1 MLAEIIP
8 THRVATNLLTF
19 IDRMLDAFGLSHDRT
34 LEEIIYIVLITL
46 LAVLIGWLSGLLIAV
61 ISRRIMKHY
70 NTELTR
76 SLHDE
81 HIFTKSSRIIP
92 PLVIL
97 ALLPLAF
104 NNESGV
110 QHIIE
115 RLLIVYTLVMLA
127 IALNSILNLI
137 WQRFDAK
144 DNTKN
149 LPLKGI
155 LYICQGLV
163 WIIITIISMSV
174 LLHKSPAVLLTGL
187 GAFAAALMLIF
198 KDSILGFVAGIQLS
212 QNDMLRVGDWIVVPS
227 TIANGIVV
235 DVSLTAVKVQNWD
248 NTIVTLPPYTLVST
262 SFQNWRP
269 MQESGWRL
277 ISRSMIFD
285 SCHVTPCTQEQL
297 TRVSV
302 KYPEMKVFIDQE
314 IQSGKVN
321 FDPGVAC
328 VNGTTETNLGLFRAY
343 MCQYL
348 LQHPLVA
355 KDQQILVRIMTP
367 EASGIPL
374 QIYCYTSTAWTEYE
388 AVQSQIFEHICAVC
402 PDFDLQIYNYPS
414 AIDLDEGMSSSEKSV
429 AQNLAVGGP
438 AK

>member
-1 MLAEIIP
+1 MLSEIIP
-8 THRVATNLLTF
+8 THRVAEKLLSVC
-19 IDRMLDAFGLSHDRT
+19 DKMLNALGLEHDKT
-34 LEEIIYIVLITL
+34 LEEIIYIVLIVL
-46 LAVLIGWLSGLLIAV
+46 IAVIIGWLSGRLIAF
-61 ISRRIMKHY
+61 ISRQVMSHY

-76 SLHDE
+76 NLHDE

-104 NNESGV
+104 NNESWI
-110 QHIIE
+110 QHFIE
-115 RLLIVYTLVMLA
+115 RVLIVYTLVMLA
-127 IALNSILNLI
+127 MALNAILGII
-137 WQRFDAK
+137 WQRFNSK

-163 WIIITIISMSV
+163 WIIITIISVSV

-227 TIANGIVV
+227 TIANGIVI

-248 NTIVTLPPYTLVST
+248 NTVVTLPPYTLVST

-269 MQESGWRL
+269 MTESGWRL
-277 ISRSMIFD
+277 ISRSLIFD
-285 SCHVTPCTQEQL
+285 SCHVTTCTSEL
-297 TRVSV
+297 LDRIAT
-302 KYPEMKVFIDQE
+302 KYPEMKQFIDDNTAKT
-314 IQSGKVN
+314 SYNKGT
-321 FDPGVAC
+321 AT

-343 MCQYL
+343 MCNYL
-348 LQHPLVA
+348 LNHPLIA
-355 KDQQILVRIMTP
+355 SDQQILVRIMVP

-374 QIYCYTSTAWTEYE
+374 QLYCYTSTDWTQYE
-388 AVQSQIFEHICAVC
+388 AVQSQLFEHICAVC
-402 PDFDLQIYNYPS
+402 PDFDLQLYNYPS
-414 AIDLDEGMSSSEKSV
+414 AEDIDQGM
-429 AQNLAVGGP
+429 AQAVKLVK
-438 AK
+438 A

>member
-1 MLAEIIP
+1 MLSEIIP
-8 THRVATNLLTF
+8 THRVAEKLLS
-19 IDRMLDAFGLSHDRT
+19 ICDKMLNALGLEHDKT
-34 LEEIIYIVLITL
+34 LEEIIYIVLIVL
-46 LAVLIGWLSGLLIAV
+46 IAVIIGWLSGRLIAF
-61 ISRRIMKHY
+61 ISRQVMSHY

-76 SLHDE
+76 NLHDE

-104 NNESGV
+104 NNESWI
-110 QHIIE
+110 QHFIE
-115 RLLIVYTLVMLA
+115 RFLIVYTLVMLA
-127 IALNSILNLI
+127 MALNAILGII
-137 WQRFDAK
+137 WQRFNSR

-163 WIIITIISMSV
+163 WIIITIISVSV

-227 TIANGIVV
+227 TIANGIVI

-248 NTIVTLPPYTLVST
+248 NTVVTLPPYTLVST

-269 MQESGWRL
+269 MTESGWRL
-277 ISRSMIFD
+277 ISRSLIFD
-285 SCHVTPCTQEQL
+285 SCHVTTCTSEL
-297 TRVSV
+297 LDRIAS
-302 KYPEMKVFIDQE
+302 KYPEMKQFIDDNTAKT
-314 IQSGKVN
+314 SYNKGT
-321 FDPGVAC
+321 AT

-343 MCQYL
+343 MCNYL
-348 LQHPLVA
+348 LNHPLIA
-355 KDQQILVRIMTP
+355 SDQQILVRIMVP

-374 QIYCYTSTAWTEYE
+374 QLYCYTSTDWTQYE
-388 AVQSQIFEHICAVC
+388 AVQSQLFEHICAVC
-402 PDFDLQIYNYPS
+402 PDFDLQLYNYPS
-414 AIDLDEGMSSSEKSV
+414 AEDIDQGMT
-429 AQNLAVGGP
+429 QAVKLVK
-438 AK
+438 A